1 MTSLISYYYSNAKTS
16 GRVQEGSKC
25 SNRSKFLAGVLFYG
39 PSPNSVATVQSNNFE
54 KVNGEKKH
62 PKVGGSL
69 KKQQKITPPPF
80 IRQERV
86 VQ

>member
-39 PSPNSVATVQSNNFE
+39 PPPKSIATVRSNNFE
-54 KVNGEKKH
+54 KVNGEKNH
-62 PKVGGSL
+62 PNSTVMGAKYAIQWGEATW
-69 KKQQKITPPPF
+69 KITS
-80 IRQERV
+80 
-86 VQ
+86 